1 MLLSSELPLP
11 NPTKNRN
18 DVLLLITIISHTS
31 LSPLALRTS
40 IVWQFTLS
48 RTISMI
54 TSRAFYLI
62 SSPDIHLSQILK
74 WFTLVEGFIISRLLR
89 WGFWKSG
96 WFWCLGLCFSCLATI
111 IKRGDRNR
119 YCSGFIGIQCWRCR
133 GWWLIAV
140 SPSWSVGLFWVPGRH
155 DEIIVIRLQY
165 HWHYYNQDQNL

>member
-11 NPTKNRN
+11 NPIKKTKWCFVIDN
-18 DVLLLITIISHTS
+18 DNFHTIT
-31 LSPLALRTS
+31 LSPPALTTS

-74 WFTLVEGFIISRLLR
+74 WFTRVEGFIIGRLLR

-111 IKRGDRNR
+111 IKGGDRNR

-140 SPSWSVGLFWVPGRH
+140 SPSWSVGLFWVPGRD

-165 HWHYYNQDQNL
+165 YWHYYN